1 MITGCNGWSIKVT
14 CPTYKPKLQL
24 LDKKVQVQC
33 VYEILCYRYN
43 VLLLA
48 TMSTGSDIESLT
60 CRLCAQL
67 YTDPSML
74 PCLHSFCSKCLLKLM
89 AEKQEA
95 ITCPSCNELA
105 SIPRDGVFPT
115 NVCLAKEVKEHKL
128 KMKFATPTQCE
139 GCVTSTAAVVYCSQC
154 CEFLCT
160 MCRDHHNVSRKTKDH
175 KLVDAKEREKNIS
188 LPETPLNCP
197 IPHHGELRLYCENC
211 NTVICSDCTIFGSHK
226 NHKCSDCNE
235 CRTDIHNSV
244 QQCTQSVTT
253 LDDAIQSANNLIHQI
268 QARKKQIDQE
278 INSTFDGLQVAL
290 SDRRKALLKES
301 HNIATAKVTAVHI
314 QLETF
319 HKLKQRLSSAT
330 KLVTDTLQSHQSS
343 ELLSTKKTIEDRL
356 DKLKREFD
364 EVSCILTEDDTI
376 VASLDGTLHDE
387 ISRYG
392 EVSDINVAS
401 SLSAIESGIAVPLA
415 TVKKVRKFKYSVR
428 DRSGSPVNGKVPIAA
443 SVVRHGDRKKVEV
456 VTSKE
461 DQCTLTCTPDT
472 VGEYEL
478 SVKVR
483 GTHIKNSPYR
493 MWVRQERDLR
503 NLPQQ
508 HVYNVGSYAF
518 GVSVHSNGDVFATG
532 DNGYVQVYNKDG
544 SKKTQIG
551 TRGSGDGQFS
561 SPRGIVLVGD
571 IMYVVDRDNNRVQK
585 LTISGEYIGQF
596 GGKGSGEG
604 KLAGAY
610 GIAYNGNN
618 HIIVADYNNK
628 CVVVYTLDGTFIK
641 AINCDDYVLGVAVDN
656 DGNIHVPLYNKHIVQ
671 VFSSDGTKLYSYSNR
686 QGNFNNPQ
694 GIAIDDNG
702 YRYITTPQYL
712 HILDHTGN
720 HVNVIGG
727 FSNPYEVALD
737 AEGYMYV
744 SDYSNSRVIKY

>member
-1 MITGCNGWSIKVT
+1 M
-14 CPTYKPKLQL
+14 
-24 LDKKVQVQC
+24 
-33 VYEILCYRYN
+33 YEILCYRYN
-43 VLLLA
+43 VLLD
-48 TMSTGSDIESLT
+48 TMSTGSDIESLM

-74 PCLHSFCSKCLLKLM
+74 PCLHSFCSKCLLKLT

-105 SIPRDGVFPT
+105 SIPRDSIFPT
-115 NVCLAKEVKEHKL
+115 NVYLAKEVKEHEL

-139 GCVTSTAAVVYCSQC
+139 GCVTSAAAVVYCSQC

-160 MCRDHHNVSRKTKDH
+160 SCRDHHNVSRKTKDH
-175 KLVDAKEREKNIS
+175 KLVNAKEREQNVS

-197 IPHHGELRLYCENC
+197 IPHHGELRLYCEDC
-211 NTVICSDCTIFGSHK
+211 NTLICSDCFVFGSHK
-226 NHKCSDCNE
+226 NHKCSDINE
-235 CRTDIHNSV
+235 VSDKYRIDIHNSV
-244 QQCTQSVTT
+244 QQCTQPVTT
-253 LDDAIQSANNLIHQI
+253 LDDAIQSANNLIRQI
-268 QARKKQIDQE
+268 QAQKKQIDQE
-278 INSTFDGLQVAL
+278 INSTFDRLQAAL

-301 HNIATAKVTAVHI
+301 DNIATAKVTAVHI

-364 EVSCILTEDDTI
+364 EVSCVLTEDNTI
-376 VASLDGTLHDE
+376 IASLDGTLHDE

-392 EVSDINVAS
+392 EVSDIDVAP

-443 SVVRHGDRKKVEV
+443 SVVRRGDGKKVEV

-472 VGEYEL
+472 VGEYEH

-508 HVYNVGSYAF
+508 HVYNVGSYAY
-518 GVSVHSNGDVFATG
+518 GVAVHSNGDVFATG
-532 DNGYVQVYNKDG
+532 NDGYVHVYNKDG

-551 TRGSGDGQFS
+551 SQGSSDGQFS
-561 SPRGIVLVGD
+561 NPRGIVLVGD
-571 IMYVVDRDNNRVQK
+571 IMYVAEYGNSRVQK

-596 GGKGSGEG
+596 GGKGSGG
-604 KLAGAY
+604 QLSY
-610 GIAYNGNN
+610 PWGIAYNGNN
-618 HIIVADYNNK
+618 HIIVADSNSR
-628 CVVVYTLDGTFIK
+628 VVVYTLDGTFIK
-641 AINCDDYVLGVAVDN
+641 AINCDDSVYGVAVDN
-656 DGNIHVPLYNKHIVQ
+656 DGNIHVPLYSKHIVQ

-686 QGNFNNPQ
+686 QGNFNSPR

-702 YRYITTPQYL
+702 YRYITALQYL

-720 HVNVIGG
+720 QVNVIGG
-727 FSNPYEVALD
+727 FNNPFEVALD
-737 AEGYMYV
+737 TEGYIYV
-744 SDYSNSRVIKY
+744 ADYCNSRVIKY

>member
-1 MITGCNGWSIKVT
+1 M
-14 CPTYKPKLQL
+14 
-24 LDKKVQVQC
+24 
-33 VYEILCYRYN
+33 YEILCYRYN
-43 VLLLA
+43 VLLD
-48 TMSTGSDIESLT
+48 TMSTDSDIESLT

-74 PCLHSFCSKCLLKLM
+74 PCLHSFCSKCLLKLT

-115 NVCLAKEVKEHKL
+115 NVCLAKEVKEHEL
-128 KMKFATPTQCE
+128 NMKFAMPTQCE

-160 MCRDHHNVSRKTKDH
+160 SCRDHHNVSRKTKDH
-175 KLVDAKEREKNIS
+175 KLVDAKERDQNVS

-197 IPHHGELRLYCENC
+197 IPHHGELKFYCEDC
-211 NTVICSDCTIFGSHK
+211 GTLICSDCIICGSHK
-226 NHKCSDCNE
+226 NHKYHDFNEVSDKCH
-235 CRTDIHNSV
+235 TDIHNSV
-244 QQCTQSVTT
+244 QQCTQPVTT
-253 LDDAIQSANNLIHQI
+253 LDDAIQSANNLIRQI

-278 INSTFDGLQVAL
+278 INSTFDGLQAAL

-301 HNIATAKVTAVHI
+301 DNIATAKVTAVHI

-364 EVSCILTEDDTI
+364 EVSCVLTEDDTI
-376 VASLDGTLHDE
+376 IASLDGTLHDE

-392 EVSDINVAS
+392 EVSDIDVAP

-443 SVVRHGDRKKVEV
+443 SVVRRGDGKKVKV

-472 VGEYEL
+472 VGDYEL

-493 MWVRQERDLR
+493 MWVRQERDLC

-508 HVYNVGSYAF
+508 HVYNVGRY
-518 GVSVHSNGDVFATG
+518 GVAVHSNGDVFAIG
-532 DNGYVQVYNKDG
+532 NDGHVHVYNKDG

-551 TRGSGDGQFS
+551 TLGSGDGQFS
-561 SPRGIVLVGD
+561 NPYGIVLVGD
-571 IMYVVDRDNNRVQK
+571 MMYVTDYGNKRVQK
-585 LTISGEYIGQF
+585 LTISGEYIGHF

-604 KLAGAY
+604 QLSDPR

-618 HIIVADYNNK
+618 HIIVADYDADSR
-628 CVVVYTLDGTFIK
+628 VVVYTLDGTFIK
-641 AINCDDYVLGVAVDN
+641 AINCDDSALAVAVDN
-656 DGNIHVPLYNKHIVQ
+656 DGNIHVPLQTKHIVQ

-686 QGNFNNPQ
+686 QGNFNSPR

-702 YRYITTPQYL
+702 YQYITTRQYL

-720 HVNVIGG
+720 QVNVIGG

-737 AEGYMYV
+737 TEGYIYV
-744 SDYSNSRVIKY
+744 VDYGNSRVIKY

>member
-1 MITGCNGWSIKVT
+1 M
-14 CPTYKPKLQL
+14 
-24 LDKKVQVQC
+24 
-33 VYEILCYRYN
+33 YEILCYRYN
-43 VLLLA
+43 VLLD

-74 PCLHSFCSKCLLKLM
+74 PCLHSFCSKCLLKLT

-95 ITCPSCNELA
+95 ITCPSCSELS

-115 NVCLAKEVKEHKL
+115 NVCLAKGVKEHEL
-128 KMKFATPTQCE
+128 KMKLSTPTQCE
-139 GCVTSTAAVVYCSQC
+139 GCVTSAAAVVYCSQC

-160 MCRDHHNVSRKTKDH
+160 SCRDHHNVSRKTKDH
-175 KLVDAKEREKNIS
+175 KLVDAKERDQNVS

-197 IPHHGELRLYCENC
+197 IPQHGLLKFYCEDC
-211 NTVICSDCTIFGSHK
+211 NTLICSDCIICGGHKSHK
-226 NHKCSDCNE
+226 YHDFNEVSDK
-235 CRTDIHNSV
+235 RHTDIHNSV

-253 LDDAIQSANNLIHQI
+253 LDDAIQSANNLIRQI

-278 INSTFDGLQVAL
+278 INSTFDRLQAAL
-290 SDRRKALLKES
+290 SDRRKALLKKS
-301 HNIATAKVTAVHI
+301 DNIATAKVTAVHI

-364 EVSCILTEDDTI
+364 EVSCVLTEDDTI
-376 VASLDGTLHDE
+376 IASLDGTLHDE

-392 EVSDINVAS
+392 EVSDIDVAP
-401 SLSAIESGIAVPLA
+401 SLSAIESGVAVPLA
-415 TVKKVRKFKYSVR
+415 TAKKVRKFKYSVR

-443 SVVRHGDRKKVEV
+443 SVVRCSDGNKVEV

-461 DQCTLTCTPDT
+461 DQCTLTCTPNT

-493 MWVRQERDLR
+493 MWVRQERDLH

-508 HVYNVGSYAF
+508 HVYNVGSCAY
-518 GVSVHSNGDVFATG
+518 GVAVHSNGDVFATG
-532 DNGYVQVYNKDG
+532 NDGHVHVYNKDG

-551 TRGSGDGQFS
+551 TPGSGDGQFS
-561 SPRGIVLVGD
+561 SPRGIVLVCD
-571 IMYVVDRDNNRVQK
+571 IMYVADRDNNRVQK

-604 KLAGAY
+604 QLSY
-610 GIAYNGNN
+610 PTGIAYSGNN
-618 HIIVADYNNK
+618 HIIVADYSNSR
-628 CVVVYTLDGTFIK
+628 VVVYTLDGTFIK
-641 AINCDDYVLGVAVDN
+641 AINCDDSVWGVAVDN
-656 DGNIHVPLYNKHIVQ
+656 DGNIHVPLYSKHIVQ

-702 YRYITTPQYL
+702 YQYITTPQHL

-720 HVNVIGG
+720 QVNVIGG
-727 FSNPYEVALD
+727 FIDACEVALD
-737 AEGYMYV
+737 TEGYIYV
-744 SDYSNSRVIKY
+744 ADFNNSSVIKY

>member
-1 MITGCNGWSIKVT
+1 M
-14 CPTYKPKLQL
+14 
-24 LDKKVQVQC
+24 
-33 VYEILCYRYN
+33 YEILIILRY
-43 VLLLA
+43 VLLD

-74 PCLHSFCSKCLLKLM
+74 PCLHSFCSKCLLKLT

-115 NVCLAKEVKEHKL
+115 NVCLAKEVKEHEL

-160 MCRDHHNVSRKTKDH
+160 ICRDYHNISRKTKDH
-175 KLVDAKEREKNIS
+175 KLVDAKEREQNVS

-197 IPHHGELRLYCENC
+197 IPHHGELRLYCEDC
-211 NTVICSDCTIFGSHK
+211 NTVICSDCIIFGSHK

-235 CRTDIHNSV
+235 CHADIHNSV

-253 LDDAIQSANNLIHQI
+253 LDDAIQSANNLIRQI
-268 QARKKQIDQE
+268 QSRKKQIDQE
-278 INSTFDGLQVAL
+278 INSTFDGLQAAL
-290 SDRRKALLKES
+290 SDRCKALLKES
-301 HNIATAKVTAVHI
+301 DNIATAKVTAVHI

-330 KLVTDTLQSHQSS
+330 KLLTDTLQSHQSR

-364 EVSCILTEDDTI
+364 EVSCVLTEDDTI
-376 VASLDGTLHDE
+376 IVSLDGTLHDK
-387 ISRYG
+387 ISCYG
-392 EVSDINVAS
+392 EVSDIDVAPF
-401 SLSAIESGIAVPLA
+401 LSAIESGMAVPLA
-415 TVKKVRKFKYSVR
+415 TEKKLRKFKYSVR
-428 DRSGSPVNGKVPIAA
+428 DRSGSPVNGKVPIAV
-443 SVVRHGDRKKVEV
+443 SVVRCGDGKKVEV

-493 MWVRQERDLR
+493 MWVRQERDLH

-508 HVYNVGSYAF
+508 HVYNGSEAY
-518 GVSVHSNGDVFATG
+518 GVAVHSNGDVLATG
-532 DNGYVQVYNKDG
+532 DNGYIQVYNKDG

-551 TRGSGDGQFS
+551 TPGSGDGQFS
-561 SPRGIVLVGD
+561 GPRGIVLVGD
-571 IMYVVDRDNNRVQK
+571 IMYVVDRGNKRVQK

-604 KLAGAY
+604 QLCNPR

-618 HIIVADYNNK
+618 HIIVADSGNK
-628 CVVVYTLDGTFIK
+628 HVVVYTLDGTFIK
-641 AINCDDYVLGVAVDN
+641 AINCDGSVWGVAVDN
-656 DGNIHVPLYNKHIVQ
+656 DGNIHVPLYHKHIVQ
-671 VFSSDGTKLYSYSNR
+671 VFSSDGTKLYSYNNR
-686 QGNFNNPQ
+686 QGNFNNPR

-702 YRYITTPQYL
+702 YRYITTRQYL

-720 HVNVIGG
+720 QVDVIGG
-727 FSNPYEVALD
+727 FSNPREVALD
-737 AEGYMYV
+737 TEGYIYV
-744 SDYSNSRVIKY
+744 ADYGNSRVIKY

>member
-1 MITGCNGWSIKVT
+1 M
-14 CPTYKPKLQL
+14 
-24 LDKKVQVQC
+24 
-33 VYEILCYRYN
+33 YEILCYQYN
-43 VLLLA
+43 VLLD
-48 TMSTGSDIESLT
+48 TMSTGSDIESLM

-74 PCLHSFCSKCLLKLM
+74 PCLHSFCSKCLLKLT

-115 NVCLAKEVKEHKL
+115 NVCLAKEVKEHEL

-160 MCRDHHNVSRKTKDH
+160 ICRDYHNISRKTKDH
-175 KLVDAKEREKNIS
+175 KLVDVKEREQNVS

-197 IPHHGELRLYCENC
+197 IPHHGELKFYCEDC
-211 NTVICSDCTIFGSHK
+211 NTVICSDCIICGSHK
-226 NHKCSDCNE
+226 SHKYHDFNEVSDK

-244 QQCTQSVTT
+244 QQCTQPVTT
-253 LDDAIQSANNLIHQI
+253 LDDAIQSANNLIRQI

-278 INSTFDGLQVAL
+278 INSTFDGLQAAL

-301 HNIATAKVTAVHI
+301 DNIATAKVTAVHI

-364 EVSCILTEDDTI
+364 EVSCVLTEDDTI
-376 VASLDGTLHDE
+376 IASLDGTLHDE

-392 EVSDINVAS
+392 EVSDINVAP
-401 SLSAIESGIAVPLA
+401 SLSVIESGIAVPLA

-428 DRSGSPVNGKVPIAA
+428 DRSGSPVNGKIPIAA
-443 SVVRHGDRKKVEV
+443 SVVRRGDGKKVEV

-472 VGEYEL
+472 VGEYKL

-508 HVYNVGSYAF
+508 HVYNVGSCAY
-518 GVSVHSNGDVFATG
+518 GVAVHSNGDVFATG

-551 TRGSGDGQFS
+551 TPGSGDGQFS
-561 SPRGIVLVGD
+561 YPRGIVLVDD
-571 IMYVVDRDNNRVQK
+571 IMYVVDQSNNRVQK

-596 GGKGSGEG
+596 GGKGGGSGEG
-604 KLAGAY
+604 QLSSPM

-618 HIIVADYNNK
+618 HIIVADNSNSR
-628 CVVVYTLDGTFIK
+628 VIVYTLDGSFIK
-641 AINCDDYVLGVAVDN
+641 AVNCDDYVLGVAVDN

-686 QGNFNNPQ
+686 QGNGPQ

-702 YRYITTPQYL
+702 NRYITTPQYL

-720 HVNVIGG
+720 QVNVIGG
-727 FSNPYEVALD
+727 FNYSYEVALD
-737 AEGYMYV
+737 TEGYIYV
-744 SDYSNSRVIKY
+744 ADYSNSRVIKY

>member
-1 MITGCNGWSIKVT
+1 M
-14 CPTYKPKLQL
+14 
-24 LDKKVQVQC
+24 
-33 VYEILCYRYN
+33 YEILCYRYN
-43 VLLLA
+43 VLLD

-74 PCLHSFCSKCLLKLM
+74 PCLHSFCSKCLLKLT

-115 NVCLAKEVKEHKL
+115 NVCLVKEVKEHEL

-139 GCVTSTAAVVYCSQC
+139 GCVTSAAAVVYCSQC

-160 MCRDHHNVSRKTKDH
+160 SCRDHHNVSRKTKDH
-175 KLVDAKEREKNIS
+175 KLVDAKERDQNVS
-188 LPETPLNCP
+188 LPETLLNCP
-197 IPHHGELRLYCENC
+197 IPHHGELRVYCEDC

-226 NHKCSDCNE
+226 HHKCSDCNE

-253 LDDAIQSANNLIHQI
+253 LDDAIQSASNLIRQI

-278 INSTFDGLQVAL
+278 INSTFDGLQAAL

-301 HNIATAKVTAVHI
+301 DNIATAKVTAVHI

-343 ELLSTKKTIEDRL
+343 ELLSTKKTIGDRL

-364 EVSCILTEDDTI
+364 KVSCVLTEDDTI
-376 VASLDGTLHDE
+376 IASLDGTLHNE
-387 ISRYG
+387 ISCYG
-392 EVSDINVAS
+392 KVSDIDVAP

-428 DRSGSPVNGKVPIAA
+428 DRSGSPVNCKVPIAA
-443 SVVRHGDRKKVEV
+443 SVVRCGDGKKAEV

-461 DQCTLTCTPDT
+461 DQCTLTCIPDT
-472 VGEYEL
+472 VGEYEF

-493 MWVRQERDLR
+493 MWVRQERDLH

-508 HVYNVGSYAF
+508 HVYNVGSGAF
-518 GVSVHSNGDVFATG
+518 GVAVHSNGDVFATG

-551 TRGSGDGQFS
+551 TTGSDDGQFS

-571 IMYVVDRDNNRVQK
+571 IMYVVDRDNSRVQK

-604 KLAGAY
+604 QLSFPL

-618 HIIVADYNNK
+618 HIIVADSGH
-628 CVVVYTLDGTFIK
+628 VVMYTLDGTFIK
-641 AINCDDYVLGVAVDN
+641 AINCDGSVWGVAVDN
-656 DGNIHVPLYNKHIVQ
+656 DGNIHVPLYDKHIVQ

-686 QGNFNNPQ
+686 QGNFNSPL
-694 GIAIDDNG
+694 GIAIDDSG

-712 HILDHTGN
+712 HTLDHTGN
-720 HVNVIGG
+720 QVNVTGG
-727 FSNPYEVALD
+727 FSDPREVALNT
-737 AEGYMYV
+737 EGYIYIA
-744 SDYSNSRVIKY
+744 DCGNSRVIKY

>member
-1 MITGCNGWSIKVT
+1 
-14 CPTYKPKLQL
+14 
-24 LDKKVQVQC
+24 
-33 VYEILCYRYN
+33 
-43 VLLLA
+43 
-48 TMSTGSDIESLT
+48 MSTGSDIESLT
-60 CRLCAQL
+60 CHLCAQL

-74 PCLHSFCSKCLLKLM
+74 PCLHSFCSKCLLKLT

-105 SIPRDGVFPT
+105 SIPRDRGVFPT
-115 NVCLAKEVKEHKL
+115 NLCLAKEVKEHEL
-128 KMKFATPTQCE
+128 KMKFSTPTQCE
-139 GCVTSTAAVVYCSQC
+139 GCVTSAAAVVYCSQC

-160 MCRDHHNVSRKTKDH
+160 SCRDHHNVSRKTKDH
-175 KLVDAKEREKNIS
+175 KLVDAKEREQNVS

-197 IPHHGELRLYCENC
+197 IPQHGLLKLYCEDC
-211 NTVICSDCTIFGSHK
+211 NTLICSDCLVFGSHK
-226 NHKCSDCNE
+226 NHKCSDINE
-235 CRTDIHNSV
+235 VSDKCHTDIHNSV
-244 QQCTQSVTT
+244 EQCTQSVTT
-253 LDDAIQSANNLIHQI
+253 LNDAIQSANNLIRQI

-278 INSTFDGLQVAL
+278 INSTFDGLQAAL
-290 SDRRKALLKES
+290 SDRRKALLKKS
-301 HNIATAKVTAVHI
+301 DNIATSKVTAVHI

-330 KLVTDTLQSHQSS
+330 KLITDTLQSHQSS

-364 EVSCILTEDDTI
+364 EVSCVLTEDDTI
-376 VASLDGTLHDE
+376 IASLDGTLQDE
-387 ISRYG
+387 ISHYG
-392 EVSDINVAS
+392 EVSDIDVAP
-401 SLSAIESGIAVPLA
+401 SLSAVESGMAVPLA

-443 SVVRHGDRKKVEV
+443 SVVRHGDGKKVEV
-456 VTSKE
+456 VMSKE

-508 HVYNVGSYAF
+508 HVYVGSNAF
-518 GVSVHSNGDVFATG
+518 GVAVHNNGDVFATG
-532 DNGYVQVYNKDG
+532 NDGYVHVYNKDG
-544 SKKTQIG
+544 SKKTRIG
-551 TRGSGDGQFS
+551 TPGSGDGQFS
-561 SPRGIVLVGD
+561 TPYGIVLVGD
-571 IMYVVDRDNNRVQK
+571 VMYVAEYSNKRIQK

-604 KLAGAY
+604 QLSGPR

-618 HIIVADYNNK
+618 HIIVADSK
-628 CVVVYTLDGTFIK
+628 SRVVVYTLDGTFIK
-641 AINCDDYVLGVAVDN
+641 AINCDDSVNGVAVDN

-671 VFSSDGTKLYSYSNR
+671 VFSSDGTNSYSYSNR
-686 QGNFNNPQ
+686 QGNFDNPR

-702 YRYITTPQYL
+702 YRYISTHQYL
-712 HILDHTGN
+712 YILDHAGN
-720 HVNVIGG
+720 QVNVIGG
-727 FSNPYEVALD
+727 FNNLYEVALD
-737 AEGYMYV
+737 TEGYIYV
-744 SDYSNSRVIKY
+744 ADYSNSKVIKY

>member
-1 MITGCNGWSIKVT
+1 M
-14 CPTYKPKLQL
+14 
-24 LDKKVQVQC
+24 
-33 VYEILCYRYN
+33 YEILCYRYN
-43 VLLLA
+43 VLLD

-74 PCLHSFCSKCLLKLM
+74 PCLHSFCSKCLLKLT

-115 NVCLAKEVKEHKL
+115 NVCLAKEVKKHEL

-160 MCRDHHNVSRKTKDH
+160 ICKDYHNISRKTKDH
-175 KLVDAKEREKNIS
+175 KLVDAKERDQNVS

-197 IPHHGELRLYCENC
+197 IPQHGLLKLYCEDC

-226 NHKCSDCNE
+226 SHKYQDINEVSDKCH
-235 CRTDIHNSV
+235 TDIHNSV
-244 QQCTQSVTT
+244 QQCTQPVTT
-253 LDDAIQSANNLIHQI
+253 LDDAIQSANNLIRQI

-278 INSTFDGLQVAL
+278 INSTFDELQAAL

-301 HNIATAKVTAVHI
+301 DNIATAKVTAVHI

-364 EVSCILTEDDTI
+364 EVSCVLTEDDTI
-376 VASLDGTLHDE
+376 IASLDGTLHDK
-387 ISRYG
+387 IFRYG
-392 EVSDINVAS
+392 EVSDIDVAP

-443 SVVRHGDRKKVEV
+443 SVVRHGDGKKVEV

-483 GTHIKNSPYR
+483 GTYIKNSPYR

-508 HVYNVGSYAF
+508 HVYNVGSYAY
-518 GVSVHSNGDVFATG
+518 GVAVHSNGDVFVTG
-532 DNGYVQVYNKDG
+532 DNGYVHVYSKDG
-544 SKKTQIG
+544 SNKAQIG
-551 TRGSGDGQFS
+551 TQGSGDGQFS
-561 SPRGIVLVGD
+561 IPRGIVLVGD
-571 IMYVVDRDNNRVQK
+571 IMYVADNGNSRVQK

-604 KLAGAY
+604 QLSGPR

-618 HIIVADYNNK
+618 HIIVADYGNK

-641 AINCDDYVLGVAVDN
+641 AINCDDSVSGVAVDN
-656 DGNIHVPLYNKHIVQ
+656 DGNIHVPLVSKHIVQ

-686 QGNFNNPQ
+686 QGNFNNPL

-702 YRYITTPQYL
+702 YRYITTRQYL

-720 HVNVIGG
+720 QINVIGG

-737 AEGYMYV
+737 TEGYIYV
-744 SDYSNSRVIKY
+744 ADYSNSRVIKY

>member
-1 MITGCNGWSIKVT
+1 M
-14 CPTYKPKLQL
+14 Y
-24 LDKKVQVQC
+24 D
-33 VYEILCYRYN
+33 EILCYRYN
-43 VLLLA
+43 VLLD

-74 PCLHSFCSKCLLKLM
+74 PCLHSFCSKCLLKLT

-105 SIPRDGVFPT
+105 SIPQDGVFPT
-115 NVCLAKEVKEHKL
+115 NICLAKEVKEHEL

-139 GCVTSTAAVVYCSQC
+139 GCVTSAAAVVYCSQC

-160 MCRDHHNVSRKTKDH
+160 MCRDYHNVSHKTKDH
-175 KLVDAKEREKNIS
+175 KLVDAKEREQNVS

-197 IPHHGELRLYCENC
+197 IPQHGLLKLYCEDC
-211 NTVICSDCTIFGSHK
+211 NTLICSDCTIFGSHK

-235 CRTDIHNSV
+235 CCADIHNSV
-244 QQCTQSVTT
+244 QQCTQPVTT
-253 LDDAIQSANNLIHQI
+253 LDDAIQSANNLIRQI
-268 QARKKQIDQE
+268 QSRKKQIDQE
-278 INSTFDGLQVAL
+278 INSTFDGLQAAL
-290 SDRRKALLKES
+290 SNRRKTLLKES
-301 HNIATAKVTAVHI
+301 DNIATAKVTAVHI

-364 EVSCILTEDDTI
+364 EVSCVLTEDDTI
-376 VASLDGTLHDE
+376 IASLDGTLHDE
-387 ISRYG
+387 ILHYG
-392 EVSDINVAS
+392 KVSDIDVAP

-415 TVKKVRKFKYSVR
+415 TVKKVRKFKYSMR

-443 SVVRHGDRKKVEV
+443 SVIRCGDRKKVEV

-472 VGEYEL
+472 IGEYEL

-483 GTHIKNSPYR
+483 GAHIKNSPYR
-493 MWVRQERDLR
+493 ICVRQERDLR

-508 HVYNVGSYAF
+508 HVYNVGSNVY
-518 GVSVHSNGDVFATG
+518 GVAVHSNGDVFATG
-532 DNGYVQVYNKDG
+532 DDGYVHVYNKDG
-544 SKKTQIG
+544 SNKAQIG
-551 TRGSGDGQFS
+551 TPGSGDGQFRH
-561 SPRGIVLVGD
+561 PRGIVLVGD

-596 GGKGSGEG
+596 GGMGKGQPLGV
-604 KLAGAY
+604 
-610 GIAYNGNN
+610 AYNGNN

-641 AINCDDYVLGVAVDN
+641 AINCDDSVCGVAVDN
-656 DGNIHVPLYNKHIVQ
+656 DGNIHVPLYYSKDIVQ

-686 QGNFNNPQ
+686 QGNFNNPL

-702 YRYITTPQYL
+702 YRYITTHQYL

-720 HVNVIGG
+720 QVNVIGG
-727 FSNPYEVALD
+727 FNYPYEATLD
-737 AEGYMYV
+737 TEGYIYV
-744 SDYSNSRVIKY
+744 ADFNNSRVIKY

>member
-1 MITGCNGWSIKVT
+1 
-14 CPTYKPKLQL
+14 
-24 LDKKVQVQC
+24 
-33 VYEILCYRYN
+33 
-43 VLLLA
+43 
-48 TMSTGSDIESLT
+48 MSTGSDIESLT
-60 CRLCAQL
+60 CCLCAQL

-74 PCLHSFCSKCLLKLM
+74 PCLHSFCSKCLLKLT

-115 NVCLAKEVKEHKL
+115 NVCLAKEVKEHEL

-139 GCVTSTAAVVYCSQC
+139 GCVTSAAAVVYCSQC

-160 MCRDHHNVSRKTKDH
+160 SCRDHHNVSRKTKDH
-175 KLVDAKEREKNIS
+175 KLVDAKEREQNVS

-197 IPHHGELRLYCENC
+197 IPHHGELWLYCEDC
-211 NTVICSDCTIFGSHK
+211 NTLICSDCIIRGSHK
-226 NHKCSDCNE
+226 SHKYHDFNEVSDK

-244 QQCTQSVTT
+244 QQCTQPVTT
-253 LDDAIQSANNLIHQI
+253 LDDAIQSANNLIRQI

-278 INSTFDGLQVAL
+278 INSTFDGLQAAL

-301 HNIATAKVTAVHI
+301 DNIATSKVTAVHI

-364 EVSCILTEDDTI
+364 EVSCVLTEDDTI
-376 VASLDGTLHDE
+376 IASFDGTLHDE

-392 EVSDINVAS
+392 EVSDINVAP

-443 SVVRHGDRKKVEV
+443 SVVRCGDRKKVEV

-461 DQCTLTCTPDT
+461 DKCILTCTPDT

-493 MWVRQERDLR
+493 MWVRQERDLC

-508 HVYNVGSYAF
+508 HVYNVGSQAY
-518 GVSVHSNGDVFATG
+518 GVAVHSNGDVFATG
-532 DNGYVQVYNKDG
+532 NDGYVHVYNKDG

-551 TRGSGDGQFS
+551 TTGSGDGQFS
-561 SPRGIVLVGD
+561 NPRGIVLVGD
-571 IMYVVDRDNNRVQK
+571 IMYVADHSNSRVQK

-604 KLAGAY
+604 QLSY
-610 GIAYNGNN
+610 PTGIAYNGNN
-618 HIIVADYNNK
+618 HIIVADYSNK

-641 AINCDDYVLGVAVDN
+641 AINCDDDVLGVAVDN
-656 DGNIHVPLYNKHIVQ
+656 DGNIHVPLVNKHIVQ

-702 YRYITTPQYL
+702 YQYITTHQYL

-720 HVNVIGG
+720 QINVIGG
-727 FSNPYEVALD
+727 FNYSYEVALD
-737 AEGYMYV
+737 TEGYIYV
-744 SDYSNSRVIKY
+744 ADYGNSRVIKY